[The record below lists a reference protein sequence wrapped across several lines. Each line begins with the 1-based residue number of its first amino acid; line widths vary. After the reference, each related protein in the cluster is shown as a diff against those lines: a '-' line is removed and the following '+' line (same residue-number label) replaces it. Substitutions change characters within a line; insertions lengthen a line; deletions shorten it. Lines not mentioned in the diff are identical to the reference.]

1 MKSES
6 WRMMRSRLAVYV
18 VVMSIAATVASV
30 FWPMLGRSALAQ
42 AGLSPSVGRAAAARQ
57 RVLPVLEKRLSAQG
71 LAVGDE
77 VFIRILKQEA
87 ELELWM
93 RPKARQRFVLSHRY
107 PICTFS
113 GQLGPKTRQG
123 DGQAPEGFYSVRRGQ
138 LNPAS
143 SYHLSFNLGYP
154 NAYERAQGWT
164 GDYLMVHGNCVSIGC
179 YAMGDAAIEEIYT
192 LVEAALIGGQTAVS
206 VHAFPFRLDAAHEAQ
221 RIESPHAGFWAQL
234 AAGYRS
240 FEAQQVPPRVSVRDG
255 RYRID

>member
-1 MKSES
+1 MI
-6 WRMMRSRLAVYV
+6 RSRLVYIAVIS
-18 VVMSIAATVASV
+18 MAAVLASV
-30 FWPMLGRSALAQ
+30 LWPTLGRSALAQ
-42 AGLSPSVGRAAAARQ
+42 VGLSPSAGRATAARQ
-57 RVLPVLEKRLSAQG
+57 RVLPALEKRLAPQG
-71 LAVGDE
+71 LMVGDE
-77 VFIRILKQEA
+77 VFIRIFKQEA

-93 RPKARQRFVLSHRY
+93 RPKAQTDFVLGHRY

-113 GQLGPKTRQG
+113 GELGPKTRQG

-192 LVEAALIGGQTAVS
+192 LVEAALSNGQSAVP
-206 VHAFPFRLDAAHEAQ
+206 VHAFPFELDDKHEAQ
-221 RIESPHAGFWAQL
+221 RLASPHAAFWAQL
-234 AAGYRS
+234 AVGYKS
-240 FEAQQVPPRVSVRDG
+240 FEEQRIPPKVSVRSG
-255 RYRID
+255 RYQID

>member
-1 MKSES
+1 MTTDSL
-6 WRMMRSRLAVYV
+6 RMIRSRL
-18 VVMSIAATVASV
+18 VMHILATSMVAALAAV
-30 FWPMLGRSALAQ
+30 FWPTLGRSALAQ
-42 AGLSPSVGRAAAARQ
+42 VGLSPSNGRAAAARQ
-57 RVLPVLEKRLSAQG
+57 RVLPVLEKRLAPQG
-71 LAVGDE
+71 LRVGDE
-77 VFIRILKQEA
+77 VFIRIFKQEE

-93 RPKARQRFVLSHRY
+93 RPKAQPAYVLSQRY

-113 GQLGPKTRQG
+113 GELGPKTRQG
-123 DGQAPEGFYSVRRGQ
+123 DGQAPEGFYSVRRSQ

-192 LVEAALIGGQTAVS
+192 LVEAALSNGQSAVS
-206 VHAFPFRLDAAHEAQ
+206 VHAFPFRLDAEHEAQ
-221 RIESPHAGFWAQL
+221 RVDSPHAGFWAQL
-234 AAGYRS
+234 EAGYRS
-240 FEAQQVPPRVSVRDG
+240 FEAQRLPPKVSVRNG

>member
-1 MKSES
+1 MI
-6 WRMMRSRLAVYV
+6 RSRLV
-18 VVMSIAATVASV
+18 VFIVVISIAAAMASAI
-30 FWPMLGRSALAQ
+30 WPTLGRSALAQ
-42 AGLSPSVGRAAAARQ
+42 VGLSPSTGRAAAARQ
-57 RVLPVLEKRLSAQG
+57 RVLPVLEKRLTPQG
-71 LAVGDE
+71 LVPGDE
-77 VFIRILKQEA
+77 VFIRIFKQEA

-93 RPKARQRFVLSHRY
+93 RPKSQPGFVLSQRY

-113 GQLGPKTRQG
+113 GELGPKTRQG

-192 LVEAALIGGQTAVS
+192 LVEAALRNGQSAVS
-206 VHAFPFRLDAAHEAQ
+206 VHAFPFKLDDVHEPQRLD
-221 RIESPHAGFWAQL
+221 SPHAEFWAQL

-240 FEAQQVPPRVSVRDG
+240 FEEQRIPPRVSVHRG
-255 RYRID
+255 RYRVD